1 MTNKKSTVT
10 QVDERI
16 DRIARMLV
24 NAATSS
30 QIRHFCK
37 QEWGVSRSTCDS
49 YLKRARAIIRADYST
64 ERQDFLASRLG
75 VLDKVI
81 QQSMKS
87 GQHSN
92 AIGALKLQAQLTQL
106 LANNN

>member
-1 MTNKKSTVT
+1 MAKKKSTVT
-10 QVDERI
+10 EVYERI
-16 DRIARMLV
+16 HRIARMLV

-30 QIRHFCK
+30 QVRQFCK

-49 YLKRARAIIRADYST
+49 YLKRARAIIREDYST
-64 ERQDFLASRLG
+64 ERHDFLASRLG

-81 QQSMKS
+81 QQSLKS

-92 AIGALKLQAQLTQL
+92 AIGAMKLQCQLTQL
-106 LANNN
+106 INSSN

>member
-1 MTNKKSTVT
+1 MAKKKSTVT
-10 QVDERI
+10 EVDQRI

-24 NAATSS
+24 NAGTSS
-30 QIRHFCK
+30 QIRQFCRS
-37 QEWGVSRSTCDS
+37 EWGVSNATCDG

-81 QQSMKS
+81 QQSLKS

-92 AIGALKLQAQLTQL
+92 AIGAMKLQCQLTQL
-106 LANNN
+106 INSSN